1 MLESTEAPQSNK
13 SHKVILQPMGLADI
27 LDTALS
33 LYRNNFRLFLK
44 ILALYFILIALQE
57 AVVVWL
63 LESANT
69 PNLDNFISDVDSLL
83 LDNLV
88 YMFCIGVT
96 VIASSEIY
104 SGRPITFQTALQR
117 FRSQFLTYLG
127 SSLLCLI
134 PFMILTSDSIIE
146 MSRSMA
152 LLILLGIPLFGI
164 FFVSWVF
171 YGPVIFFEGFTA
183 GQALGRSRA
192 LVRGTWMRVCRIIIA
207 ISLLEIGVFYIL
219 GNSFGIVLALL
230 EIVGDGN
237 LTETIGDLFSLKYI
251 DMRPTSVDAL
261 IMSLVYLVVETFS
274 LPIYGIGVTLLY
286 FDVRI
291 RKEGF
296 DLEMRARNSQG
307 LM

>member
-1 MLESTEAPQSNK
+1 MLESTEAPQSNE

-69 PNLDNFISDVDSLL
+69 PDLDNFISDVDSLL
-83 LDNLV
+83 DNLV
-88 YMFCIGVT
+88 YMLCIGVT

-104 SGRPITFQTALQR
+104 SGRPITFQTVLQR

-134 PFMILTSDSIIE
+134 PFMILTSDSIE
-146 MSRSMA
+146 MSRSRA
-152 LLILLGIPLFGI
+152 LLILLGIPLLSI

-171 YGPVIFFEGFTA
+171 YGPVIFLEGFTA

-296 DLEMRARNSQG
+296 DLEMQARNSQD